1 MRVSGSGGS
10 APGTAW
16 GSGSA
21 CVERCEPSCWG
32 LAREP
37 TGGATGPLQGPK
49 VHDGEWGPW
58 RFAVFVCD
66 FCLWFLAVWIL
77 GVRADSRGLCC
88 EEWGGQRRRRR
99 EAGGRAVRNV
109 AGSGKLTVGGSVVM
123 RDFLERNSIG
133 AEISLPVR
141 MTLGCCE
148 EKVLKKEKLGGRY
161 MGGEG

>member
-58 RFAVFVCD
+58 RFVVFVCD
-66 FCLWFLAVWIL
+66 FWL
-77 GVRADSRGLCC
+77 
-88 EEWGGQRRRRR
+88 
-99 EAGGRAVRNV
+99 
-109 AGSGKLTVGGSVVM
+109 SGYWV
-123 RDFLERNSIG
+123 LERTQEVCVARRG
-133 AEISLPVR
+133 VGKGEDV
-141 MTLGCCE
+141 GKQE
-148 EKVLKKEKLGGRY
+148 GGL
-161 MGGEG
+161 